1 MQREAT
7 RKGFKDMKK
16 LLHSMSVRQLILFI
30 SGLLSFLIFIGLYC
44 LANVQAGRL
53 RTQTMAKR
61 WSEGKDV
68 AQVSCFFSQN
78 AGIAP
83 DGIEGFRHTLDS
95 SLEEASITQTS
106 PNAGARLWADA
117 YSADGKI
124 SLKSDRASLSADCLG
139 VGGDFFLFHPLEL
152 LYGNFFSESDL
163 NTDYCVI
170 DEDAAW
176 QLFGSSNVA
185 GMTVEIGGIPHVIS
199 GVVKRASAKLEQ
211 AAGLDSTLVY
221 VSYTTLAQLGQNN
234 GINHYE
240 IVMPNPV
247 SSYAYNY
254 VKEHIGVEEKE
265 LSVVENTTR
274 YSLLNRLKVLGSF
287 GKRSMNGKAIIY
299 PYWENLARGYEDIIA
314 LETLFAALFLLYP
327 TVLLVILI
335 VTLWRHKTW
344 TLKSVYLTLSDKAER
359 KAEAIREDK
368 KAKKEGRLPAKG
380 KASEKKEST
389 KAQQDEAGSRKKRPR
404 KRNKKALLQDEKI
417 REFLADIDLESANL
431 DEEEAEETKVEEATG
446 REET

>member
-1 MQREAT
+1 M
-7 RKGFKDMKK
+7 
-16 LLHSMSVRQLILFI
+16 
-30 SGLLSFLIFIGLYC
+30 
-44 LANVQAGRL
+44 
-53 RTQTMAKR
+53 
-61 WSEGKDV
+61 W
-68 AQVSCFFSQN
+68 
-78 AGIAP
+78 
-83 DGIEGFRHTLDS
+83 
-95 SLEEASITQTS
+95 
-106 PNAGARLWADA
+106 
-117 YSADGKI
+117 KI
-124 SLKSDRASLSADCLG
+124 
-139 VGGDFFLFHPLEL
+139 PPE
-152 LYGNFFSESDL
+152 
-163 NTDYCVI
+163 
-170 DEDAAW
+170 
-176 QLFGSSNVA
+176 
-185 GMTVEIGGIPHVIS
+185 
-199 GVVKRASAKLEQ
+199 
-211 AAGLDSTLVY
+211 
-221 VSYTTLAQLGQNN
+221 
-234 GINHYE
+234 
-240 IVMPNPV
+240 
-247 SSYAYNY
+247 
-254 VKEHIGVEEKE
+254 
-265 LSVVENTTR
+265 

-389 KAQQDEAGSRKKRPR
+389 KAQQDEAESSKKRPR

-431 DEEEAEETKVEEATG
+431 DEEEAEETKVEEAAD